1 MAIASFRAKFGSSDE
16 HNRLAQFYASL
27 TDGELQ
33 QLAREGTSLT
43 EEARGALAS
52 EMSRRGM
59 QADAPGD
66 GTDDQATDG
75 AIEGAA
81 DAEDSA
87 EANGRAEMRDLL
99 TIRQF
104 RDLPEAL
111 LAKSVLD
118 SAGIECF
125 LGDDNLI
132 RMDWLWSNLLGGI
145 KLRVRQEDAIVASRL
160 LDGREAEGD
169 SNSPEK

>member
-1 MAIASFRAKFGSSDE
+1 MAIASFRSKFGSPE
-16 HNRLAQFYASL
+16 ERNRLAQFYAAL

-33 QLAREGTSLT
+33 QLAGEAGSLT
-43 EEARGALAS
+43 DEAKGALESEMS
-52 EMSRRGM
+52 EMSRRKL
-59 QADAPGD
+59 
-66 GTDDQATDG
+66 G
-75 AIEGAA
+75 ANAAGEPAAEG
-81 DAEDSA
+81 EDSA
-87 EANGRAEMRDLL
+87 AANERAEMRELL

-160 LDGREAEGD
+160 LEGREAEGD
-169 SNSPEK
+169 WNGSEK